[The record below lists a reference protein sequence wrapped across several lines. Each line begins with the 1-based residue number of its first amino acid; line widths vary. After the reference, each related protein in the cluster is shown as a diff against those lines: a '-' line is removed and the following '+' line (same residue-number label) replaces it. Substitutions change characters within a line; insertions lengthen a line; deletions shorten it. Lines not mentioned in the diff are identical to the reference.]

1 MSQAPLPPD
10 KTAWPDSPDDV
21 FGPDFKPLSAE
32 QARQWRQGRV
42 TLTPWR
48 IVAWQVA
55 VAVGLVLVALVG
67 WPVLAGSVAYG
78 AVASV
83 VPAAL
88 MAHGLSRRRA
98 QGAATLA
105 GFFVWELAKVALTVA
120 LLLMAPRWVPGLS
133 WLALLAGFVV
143 TMKVYWLAMW
153 LQPARRKSAGNDLN

>member
-1 MSQAPLPPD
+1 MSQAPLPPE
-10 KTAWPDSPDDV
+10 KAAWPDGSDEV

-55 VAVGLVLVALVG
+55 VAVGVVLVALAV
-67 WPVLAGSVAYG
+67 WPALAASVAYG
-78 AVASV
+78 TFASV
-83 VPAAL
+83 IPAAL
-88 MAHGLSRRRA
+88 MAHGLSRQRA
-98 QGAATLA
+98 RVGATLA
-105 GFFVWELAKVALTVA
+105 GFLVWELAKVALTVA

>member
-1 MSQAPLPPD
+1 MSQAPLPPE

-42 TLTPWR
+42 TLTSWR

-55 VAVGLVLVALVG
+55 VAVGVVLVALAV
-67 WPVLAGSVAYG
+67 WPALAASVAYG
-78 AVASV
+78 TFASV
-83 VPAAL
+83 IPAAL
-88 MAHGLSRRRA
+88 MAHGLSRQRA
-98 QGAATLA
+98 RVGATLA
-105 GFFVWELAKVALTVA
+105 GFLVWELAKVALTVA